1 MEVDGCFS
9 SVIEWGGQSARLE
22 WQLAFCVPVYYSLSQ
37 AVIPIHLLKKHEAQL
52 WLHFKYCSFQPS
64 NFFTGSSLI
73 FHYN

>member
-22 WQLAFCVPVYYSLSQ
+22 WQLAFCVPVYYSLSR

-73 FHYN
+73 FLYN